1 MEKNICTITEQ
12 ELRQGRQQL
21 ADELKQR
28 GIPAKEI
35 TRAQLLLEEMF
46 FRFKKGMEAGADFSI
61 RITLRRMWGDTE
73 LRLWAK
79 GEEYNPIPAV
89 TEVPVDEAEADAYQL
104 AILKANRQKMSY
116 VRKNGLNIVT
126 IKVHEL
132 DSTKRQLIYTLGG
145 LVLGCLCGLFMQAF
159 LGAEVIKIINDSLIA
174 PVRNVFLNALHMMMA
189 PVTFF
194 AIIAGITNI
203 SDAALIGKLGGRM
216 VVVSL
221 LMQVITALLG
231 LGLGMLLFAGDLSYM
246 QAGIAPAAGNAA
258 AVQYGSLKDM
268 VFDIVPRDL
277 VEPFK
282 GDKILQVMFLAIFF
296 GLILNK
302 MGDKAKGAV
311 ECIDFVFR
319 FAIVTLKVIVK
330 AIPLVVFLSM
340 ASLLAS
346 TGIESLLTFS
356 GLFGGLFIGVA
367 VVWCVG
373 AVTILLFGRISPLSM
388 TRKIIGLSPL
398 IFTVSSSHARQP
410 FSDLVGFCM
419 YHGDCQAAHSLWRH
433 HLYCLSVYGGR
444 GSCGSDFGHSLCRAY
459 CGHVQWRLQRKR
471 QYCHHLHFGERKSYA
486 GRKEI
491 LCLTAGDKRN
501 IPCAKLQ
508 KQRSKNYGFLLFF
521 HVWIRYN
528 RL

>member
-1 MEKNICTITEQ
+1 
-12 ELRQGRQQL
+12 LRQGRQQL
-21 ADELKQR
+21 AEELKNR
-28 GIPAKEI
+28 RIPAKEI
-35 TRAQLLLEEMF
+35 TLAQLLLEEMF
-46 FRFKKGMEAGADFSI
+46 FRCKKGMEAGADFSL

-73 LRLWAK
+73 LRLLAK

-89 TEVPVDEAEADAYQL
+89 TEVPADEAEADAYQL

-116 VRKNGLNIVT
+116 VRKNGMNIVT

-132 DSTKRQLIYTLGG
+132 DSTKRQLIYTLSG
-145 LVLGCLCGLFMQAF
+145 LVLGCICGLFMQAF
-159 LGAEVIKIINDSLIA
+159 LSADVIKVIHDSLIA

-221 LMQVITALLG
+221 FM
-231 LGLGMLLFAGDLSYM
+231 
-246 QAGIAPAAGNAA
+246 
-258 AVQYGSLKDM
+258 
-268 VFDIVPRDL
+268 
-277 VEPFK
+277 
-282 GDKILQVMFLAIFF
+282 QVMFLAIFF

-346 TGIESLLTFS
+346 TGIDSLLTFS
-356 GLFGGLFIGVA
+356 GLFGGLAIGVA
-367 VVWCVG
+367 VVWTVG
-373 AVTILLFGRISPLSM
+373 AMTILLFGRISPLPM

-398 IFTVSSSHARQP
+398 VFTVSSSHARLP
-410 FSDLVGFCM
+410 FVLKFCAEKLGIDAKLAAFSIPVGVQLNKAGNCIFFSLVTLMLMRVYDIDMSG
-419 YHGDCQAAHSLWRH
+419 SLFLTLWV
-433 HLYCLSVYGGR
+433 SVCIMAIAKPPIPCGGII
-444 GSCGSDFGHSLCRAY
+444 CIAY
-459 CGHVQWRLQRKR
+459 LFTVVGVPA
-471 QYCHHLHFGERKSYA
+471 EAISV
-486 GRKEI
+486 I
-491 LCLTAGDKRN
+491 LCVEPIAAMFNGVCNESAN
-501 IPCAKLQ
+501 IATTFILARENHMLEEEK
-508 KQRSKNYGFLLFF
+508 YFA
-521 HVWIRYN
+521 
-528 RL
+528 